1 LAVTPEGPP
10 EEFLVVYDY
19 GQGGVWAY
27 VHARSAEHIEKLFP
41 ELKVVRERPGWMTV
55 EMEESIRKN
64 RTVDIGGQ
72 TGFLAEILKS
82 RKKRA

>member
-1 LAVTPEGPP
+1 MTPEGPP

>member
-1 LAVTPEGPP
+1 MTPEDPP
-10 EEFLVVYDY
+10 DEFLVIYDY

-27 VHARSAEHIEKLFP
+27 VHARSAEHIERLFP
-41 ELKVVRERPGWMTV
+41 ELKVVRERPGWMTAEV
-55 EMEESIRKN
+55 EQSIRKS
-64 RTVDIGGQ
+64 RTVDIDDQ